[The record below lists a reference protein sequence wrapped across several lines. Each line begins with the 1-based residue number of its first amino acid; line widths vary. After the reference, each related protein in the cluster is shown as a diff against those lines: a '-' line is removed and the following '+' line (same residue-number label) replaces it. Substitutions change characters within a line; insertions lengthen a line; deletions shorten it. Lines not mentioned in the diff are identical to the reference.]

1 MHNGMLPTLESVVD
15 FYNEGGGK
23 TVLKNK
29 DRVIKP
35 LGLNDEEKAAL
46 IAFLKSFS
54 GDEINIQ
61 FTQKDLPAYGIIP
74 AWYTKRN

>member
-1 MHNGMLPTLESVVD
+1 MHNGMLPTLEAVVD
-15 FYNEGGGK
+15 FYNAGGGE
-23 TVLKNK
+23 TIFRNK
-29 DRVIKP
+29 DPLLKP

-46 IAFLKSFS
+46 VAFLNALS

-61 FTQKDLPAYGIIP
+61 LEQKDLPEYVAYP